1 MRMSFWGRGCEGEG
15 PWVFSA
21 LSEEGQRELAGLLR
35 PIEYDKDEVIFQEGE
50 PAFGLYIICRGR
62 VKLTKRSSKGKR
74 QILKLVGPG
83 EFLGEKT
90 MFDQEVYTAFAKTLE
105 PTKLY
110 FVERGAFLDFLLRHP
125 QVAINLIEKLAR
137 ELKSFQSRLL
147 EISYE
152 GSTER
157 LARLLLKVGE
167 VCGVKEDRRFYLGV
181 ELSRA
186 ELAEMAGISTETAI
200 RTLSRLREG
209 GLVELEGHKIYIRDR
224 EGLER
229 LAQPSSALTRE
240 NRL

>member
-1 MRMSFWGRGCEGEG
+1 VKVKERALIFWGEECEGGG
-15 PWVFSA
+15 PWIFSS
-21 LSEEGQRELAGLLR
+21 LSEEGQKELGRLLR
-35 PIEYDKDEVIFQEGE
+35 PIDYDKDEVIFQEGE
-50 PAFGLYIICRGR
+50 PAFGLYVICRGR

-83 EFLGEKT
+83 EILGEKT

-105 PTKLY
+105 PTRLY
-110 FVERGAFLDFLLRHP
+110 FIERNAFIDFLYRHP

-137 ELKSFQSRLL
+137 ELKSFQNRLI

-167 VCGVKEDRRFYLGV
+167 VCGVEEDQRLYLGV

-186 ELAEMAGISTETAI
+186 ELAEMAGVSTETAI
-200 RTLSRLREG
+200 RVLSRLRER
-209 GLVELEGHKIYIRDR
+209 GLIELEGHKIYIRDR

-229 LAQPSSALTRE
+229 LAESSP
-240 NRL
+240 

>member
-1 MRMSFWGRGCEGEG
+1 MSFWGRGCEGEG
-15 PWVFSA
+15 PWIFSA
-21 LSEEGQRELAGLLR
+21 LNEEGRRELAGLLR

-62 VKLTKRSSKGKR
+62 VKLAKRSSKGKR

-125 QVAINLIEKLAR
+125 PVAISLIEKLAR
-137 ELKSFQSRLL
+137 ELKGFQSRLL

-167 VCGVKEDRRFYLGV
+167 VCGVKEDRRLYLGV

-200 RTLSRLREG
+200 RTLSRLRER

>member
-1 MRMSFWGRGCEGEG
+1 MIFWGRGCEGEG
-15 PWVFSA
+15 PWIFSV
-21 LSEEGQRELAGLLR
+21 LSEEGQRELASLLR

-62 VKLTKRSSKGKR
+62 VKLAKRSSKGKR

-110 FVERGAFLDFLLRHP
+110 FIERGAFLDFLLRHP

-137 ELKSFQSRLL
+137 ELKSFQNRLL

-167 VCGVKEDRRFYLGV
+167 VCGVKEDRRLYLGV

-200 RTLSRLREG
+200 RTLSRLRER
-209 GLVELEGHKIYIRDR
+209 GLIDLEGHKIYIRDR

-229 LAQPSSALTRE
+229 LAEPSSPLSRE
-240 NRL
+240 NHL